1 MTGFPGRGT
10 TSTWAGTGRGT
21 RRGGFLRHRRTG
33 AAALTLSLA
42 AALAACSSSSAGD
55 ATSSPPAAPATV
67 DKTPVTIT
75 LWSGFTD
82 RELGVLGAEVAQFEK
97 AYPWI
102 TVKNVGAQDDDKI
115 VKAIRAGNAP
125 DVALSFTADKIGSYC
140 GSKAWIDLAPYIARD
155 KVDLSAVPK
164 VSLDY
169 TQFNGVRCAMPAL
182 ADTYGL
188 YYNTALLKAAG
199 YSEPPK
205 TASELLDMA
214 VKLTT
219 YNPDGSIKVAGFVPL
234 WGFYEMA
241 PAHVAPLWGAPW
253 TNGSG
258 KSNFT
263 DPAWTAMLAWQK
275 KFVDAIGYDK
285 LRRFTSGAGDSEFA
299 ETNLFETG
307 KLAMNLDGEY
317 RTAFIHSEHPD
328 LQFGTAPFPTADDRT
343 DSYGAG
349 YVTGNSLG
357 IPRTSTGRNR
367 EAAWQLVK
375 YLSTDPGAQGSLA
388 QQLKNVPTL
397 TSALTAPALLTDQ
410 NFGVFLKIYA
420 HPQSATTPPSAAGS
434 ADQDTLSALADKYQA
449 GSVGDLQSALT
460 AADQQVDAQVAQAA
474 GPGGGGAP

>member
-1 MTGFPGRGT
+1 MTSPDTPRPISREEGRPGR
-10 TSTWAGTGRGT
+10 R
-21 RRGGFLRHRRTG
+21 RRGVLGVS
-33 AAALTLSLA
+33 AALSLA
-42 AALAACSSSSAGD
+42 AALAACSSGSSGD
-55 ATSSPPAAPATV
+55 TGAAPAPSATT

-82 RELGVLGAEVAQFEK
+82 RELGVLGSAVKQFEK

-155 KVDLSAVPK
+155 KLDLSAIPK

-199 YSEPPK
+199 YQSPPK

-241 PAHVAPLWGAPW
+241 PAHVAPLWGAAW
-253 TNGSG
+253 TNGAG

-263 DPAWTAMLAWQK
+263 DPAWTALLTWQK

-317 RTAFIHSEHPD
+317 RTAFIHDEHPN
-328 LQFGTAPFPTADDRT
+328 LAFATAPFPAADDKT
-343 DSYGAG
+343 DLYGAG

-375 YLSTDPGAQGSLA
+375 YLSTDTGAQTMLA

-397 TSALTAPALLTDQ
+397 TSALSDPALTKDQ
-410 NFGVFLKIYA
+410 QFAVFLKIYA
-420 HPQSATTPPSAAGS
+420 DPKSATTPPSAAGS
-434 ADQDTLSALADKYQA
+434 ADQDTFAAMASKYQA
-449 GSVGDLQSALT
+449 GSINDLTSALA
-460 AADQQVDAQVAQAA
+460 AADQQVDAQVAQA
-474 GPGGGGAP
+474 GGGGAP

>member
-1 MTGFPGRGT
+1 MTSLMTGSRAGST
-10 TSTWAGTGRGT
+10 TSSPRRRRSAGI
-21 RRGGFLRHRRTG
+21 
-33 AAALTLSLA
+33 AAALSLA
-42 AALAACSSSSAGD
+42 AALAACSGGGGDASSASSSA
-55 ATSSPPAAPATV
+55 PAAPATV

-155 KVDLSAVPK
+155 KIDLSAIPK

-188 YYNTALLKAAG
+188 YYNTALLKSAG
-199 YSEPPK
+199 YSSPPK
-205 TASELLDMA
+205 TASELIDMA

-241 PAHVAPLWGAPW
+241 PAHVAPLWGAAW
-253 TNGSG
+253 TNGAG

-263 DPAWTAMLAWQK
+263 DPAWTALLTWQK

-285 LRRFTSGAGDSEFA
+285 LRRFAAGAGDSEFA

-307 KLAMNLDGEY
+307 KLAMNIDGEY
-317 RTAFIHSEHPD
+317 RTAFIHSEHPE
-328 LQFGTAPFPTADDRT
+328 LPFATAPFPTADDQAAR
-343 DSYGAG
+343 YGAG

-375 YLSTDPGAQGSLA
+375 YLSTDAGAQGTLA

-397 TSALTAPALLTDQ
+397 ASALTAPALLSDQ

-420 HPQSATTPPSAAGS
+420 NPQSATTPPSAAGS
-434 ADQDTLSALADKYQA
+434 ADQDTLTAFANKYQA
-449 GSVGDLQSALT
+449 GSVGDLPSGLA